1 MIHLCNGSQQLN
13 FIKAISMKHLLAILL
28 AGSVV
33 MTGCTKMTWVNSARE
48 KEGISLFEHA
58 HYDAESKIRYMV
70 SNDDSLVYV
79 RFDTDNPS
87 TIMRVRNHGAII
99 RFDVNGKKKGS
110 HALRY
115 PVYTNLS
122 VDPPSGGDPSMSGAS
137 MRANLF
143 PPATT
148 AVWTVGEEN
157 TNVDL
162 GLNEQGFVCKAAL
175 DDKDVLEYIVGV
187 PFKLIGGSRPEDFAN
202 LNMALEIPAP
212 PSANKNTGSTTDPS
226 MAMPGSMNN
235 GINGGMNPNSMSGPL
250 PQGGMMSSGGVSGG
264 PGPIRIWMDVQL
276 SRSSGN

>member
-1 MIHLCNGSQQLN
+1 
-13 FIKAISMKHLLAILL
+13 MKHLLAILL
-28 AGSVV
+28 LGSVV
-33 MTGCTKMTWVNSARE
+33 MTGCTKLTWVNSARE

-70 SNDDSLVYV
+70 SNNDSLVFL

-87 TIMRVRNHGAII
+87 TIMRIRNHGAIV
-99 RFDVNGKKKGS
+99 RFDVNGRKKGGHS
-110 HALRY
+110 LRY

-122 VDPPSGGDPSMSGAS
+122 PDQGVNADPSASGAS
-137 MRANLF
+137 IRANLF

-148 AVWTVGEEN
+148 AVWTVGEQN

-162 GLNEQGFVCKAAL
+162 GLNEQGFVAKAAL
-175 DDKDVLEYIVGV
+175 DDKNVLEYLVGV
-187 PFKLIGGSRPEDFAN
+187 PFKLLGGSRPDDFAN

-212 PSANKNTGSTTDPS
+212 PSANKNSGSTTDPS
-226 MAMPGSMNN
+226 MSMPGSMNN

-264 PGPIRIWMDVQL
+264 PGPIRIWMEVKL